1 MSDTFFV
8 NTSNEEQVDNS
19 TNQVEN
25 QEQPFLTVGD
35 RVFKT
40 KEDVVKNISSAQEHI
55 SKIENSYKEAI
66 SLIEKQEGA
75 LEKSSR
81 IEELMEALAK
91 RKEESS
97 GRAEETPSLNKDD
110 LIADAIKAFDQL
122 QNERKSVEVE
132 QRNWEEATSILSKA
146 YADKTDEVVRKVV
159 AENDLTWEDAV
170 RLAKRSPK
178 VFLKMFN
185 LNNKTTAT
193 VNTSSVNT
201 EQFGTQRASKPH
213 TSLMKMSTRER
224 AEYVRQR
231 LADFKD

>member
-1 MSDTFFV
+1 MSDSFIV
-8 NTSNEEQVDNS
+8 DTSNQEPVDNS
-19 TNQVEN
+19 THKVEN
-25 QEQPFLTVGD
+25 QEQPFLVVGD

-40 KEDVVKNISSAQEHI
+40 KEDAIKNISSAQEHI
-55 SKIENSYKEAI
+55 SKIETNYQQAI
-66 SLIEKQEGA
+66 NLIEKQENA
-75 LEKSSR
+75 LEKSSK

-97 GRAEETPSLNKDD
+97 GKAEETPSLNKDD
-110 LIADAIKAFDQL
+110 FIADALKAFDQL

-132 QRNWEEATSILSKA
+132 QSNWNEVSSTLTKA
-146 YADKTDEVVRKVV
+146 YADKTDEVVRKVA
-159 AENDLTWEDAV
+159 AENDLSWEEAV

-185 LNNKTTAT
+185 LSNKATAT

-201 EQFGTQRASKPH
+201 EVFGQQRSNKPH
-213 TSLMKMSTRER
+213 KPLMRMSNRER

-231 LADFKD
+231 LAEFKD